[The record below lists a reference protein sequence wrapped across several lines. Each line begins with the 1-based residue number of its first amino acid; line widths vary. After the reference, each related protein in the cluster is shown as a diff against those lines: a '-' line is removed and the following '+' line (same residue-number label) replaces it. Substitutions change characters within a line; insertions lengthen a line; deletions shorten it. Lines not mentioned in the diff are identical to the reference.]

1 MTLSALFPGETWHRR
16 LRPVEHFL
24 RYRLLML
31 LLDLD
36 EAETIS
42 RRSRWFGYNRSRILA
57 FHERDHGD
65 GSATPLAQQVATHL
79 TAAGMPSGGAI
90 RVLCM
95 PRVFGA
101 VFNPLTI
108 YYCHAPDAPDAAP
121 IALLYEVNNTF
132 GQRHSYLL
140 AVENENERLQ
150 NNCDKQFYVSPFMD
164 MELHYRFNLGAP
176 PLSGEGAPLSVDI
189 AVEDTEGRILTAAFH
204 GRRQAMTE
212 AALLR
217 AAFGYPLLML
227 KVVGAIHWEALKLWL
242 KGMRLRPRPPAPE
255 APVSFGG

>member
-1 MTLSALFPGETWHRR
+1 
-16 LRPVEHFL
+16 
-24 RYRLLML
+24 
-31 LLDLD
+31 
-36 EAETIS
+36 
-42 RRSRWFGYNRSRILA
+42 
-57 FHERDHGD
+57 
-65 GSATPLAQQVATHL
+65 
-79 TAAGMPSGGAI
+79 
-90 RVLCM
+90 
-95 PRVFGA
+95 
-101 VFNPLTI
+101 
-108 YYCHAPDAPDAAP
+108 
-121 IALLYEVNNTF
+121 
-132 GQRHSYLL
+132 
-140 AVENENERLQ
+140 
-150 NNCDKQFYVSPFMD
+150 MD